1 MEILAVSLAII
12 YLLLAVKQNILCW
25 LAAILSSSLYFFIM
39 YSAGLYMEAFLQI
52 FYILMAL
59 YGWSQWQVK
68 ETELLVTNWNFSN
81 HLKSLMLIFV
91 LTIISGYPLAK
102 YTNASLPYFDA
113 FTTWGAVVATY
124 MVAKKLLENWLYW
137 LVIDSISILL
147 FISRDLWLTACLFGV
162 YIVIIVFGFRL
173 WSKALKENNAV
184 SS

>member
-1 MEILAVSLAII
+1 
-12 YLLLAVKQNILCW
+12 
-25 LAAILSSSLYFFIM
+25 
-39 YSAGLYMEAFLQI
+39 MEAFLQI

-68 ETELLVTNWNFSN
+68 ETELLVTNWNLSN

-124 MVAKKLLENWLYW
+124 MVAKKLLENWIYW
-137 LVIDSISILL
+137 FVIDFVSVFL
-147 FISRDLWLTACLFGV
+147 FISRELYITAFLFTG
-162 YIVIIVFGFRL
+162 YLIIIVFGYLAWKRSML
-173 WSKALKENNAV
+173 QKKGVNIN
-184 SS
+184 

>member
-1 MEILAVSLAII
+1 MIHFSIITLILWTIFSDLILRIYTPLFKLETLISTNLFCFLIYFGSII
-12 YLLLAVKQNILCW
+12 LPFKSIKS
-25 LAAILSSSLYFFIM
+25 ILSILKFSFNSILILFF
-39 YSAGLYMEAFLQI
+39 AGFGNALSI
-52 FYILMAL
+52 ILML
-59 YGWSQWQVK
+59 SFLSG
-68 ETELLVTNWNFSN
+68 TLLSSFTDSAVPF
-81 HLKSLMLIFV
+81 L
-91 LTIISGYPLAK
+91 
-102 YTNASLPYFDA
+102 DA
-113 FTTWGAVVATY
+113 FVTWGAVVATY